1 MCLPVRLGDAVWFL
15 PGTVAEPN
23 LLHDPLNR
31 PLTGDTH
38 ILRLSEEQRLIHAN
52 PAISIVAFIF
62 IMNCS
67 HGVRQILLFP
77 WALPVCQI
85 FIESLPRHMQH
96 PAVEGEPPLDPA
108 VLSLSCDEHP
118 SVVVY

>member
-38 ILRLSEEQRLIHAN
+38 PLRLSEEQCLIHAD
-52 PAISIVAFIF
+52 PAISIVVLIF
-62 IMNCS
+62 IMDCS
-67 HGVRQILLFP
+67 HGVRQILIFP

-85 FIESLPRHMQH
+85 FIESLAALRH
-96 PAVEGEPPLDPA
+96 P
-108 VLSLSCDEHP
+108 
-118 SVVVY
+118 